1 MNTILYL
8 VQLAVTILGIVV
20 FYKIYIKIGIP
31 GWHCLVPLYAF
42 YSLLCNGLKRP
53 ILEFILLFVPFVNVY
68 IMFMNVRR
76 ITRGFG
82 KESSLYALGALF
94 FPFIFLAPFA
104 FGEEKFLLKE
114 GN

>member
-1 MNTILYL
+1 MDTILSLIQL
-8 VQLAVTILGIVV
+8 VISILTIVV

-31 GWHCLVPLYAF
+31 GWHCLIPFYGL
-42 YSLLCNGLKRP
+42 YSLICNGLKRP
-53 ILEFILLFVPFVNVY
+53 VLDFILFFIPFVNLY
-68 IMFMNVRR
+68 IMFMNIRR

-82 KESSLYALGALF
+82 KESSFYALGALF

-114 GN
+114 EN